1 MKKIVIFGLFLMV
14 IPGVLKAQTVN
25 KIPFTTIDYTT
36 NRLKNDS
43 VNANTQQ
50 MNAFIQIPLL
60 HDEKRLIGTRIA
72 YNSQN
77 ITNVDDMM
85 NAYLYGISANLYW
98 RRTFAPGKQ
107 LHIFAQAGLYSDLK
121 DISVNNFRY
130 LFGATYITQ
139 KTEKLKTG
147 LGLGYARQFFGHQ
160 IIPFISVNYKISDRW
175 TFSGALPMRPQL
187 SYVISERWIWVLQI
201 NGNVESY
208 RLSEK
213 DDDNAFI
220 QTTTWEGLSKI
231 KYVFAKKHQIHFGLG
246 IMQQTINRY
255 ADASSNNWKIIT
267 FDLSKRDEPT
277 DRIKLGG
284 TTINFGYS
292 LLF

>member
-1 MKKIVIFGLFLMV
+1 
-14 IPGVLKAQTVN
+14 
-25 KIPFTTIDYTT
+25 
-36 NRLKNDS
+36 
-43 VNANTQQ
+43 
-50 MNAFIQIPLL
+50 
-60 HDEKRLIGTRIA
+60 
-72 YNSQN
+72 
-77 ITNVDDMM
+77 
-85 NAYLYGISANLYW
+85 
-98 RRTFAPGKQ
+98 
-107 LHIFAQAGLYSDLK
+107 
-121 DISVNNFRY
+121 
-130 LFGATYITQ
+130 
-139 KTEKLKTG
+139 
-147 LGLGYARQFFGHQ
+147 
-160 IIPFISVNYKISDRW
+160 
-175 TFSGALPMRPQL
+175 MRPQL